1 MFFRIFHLVLN
12 GDLHQCR
19 EGKSRLWIAA
29 LLLGAVK
36 VHKLEVV
43 KFPKNKENA
52 MKKLIQGSQR
62 FINREE

>member
-1 MFFRIFHLVLN
+1 MFFLFFHLVLN
-12 GDLHQCR
+12 GDLHQSR

-43 KFPKNKENA
+43 KFPKKGECHEKEANA
-52 MKKLIQGSQR
+52 S
-62 FINREE
+62 